1 MHPAFYIR
9 PARVEEAAALSDLCF
24 RSKAVWG
31 YDPEFMALMPA
42 ALGVAGED
50 IAAGDVWVATGA
62 DGQIAGVVALAPG
75 DAPGALDLN
84 KLFIEPRHI
93 RSGVGRALLAH
104 AIAEAR
110 RRAADDSGRPN
121 AAAFYERAGAV
132 RIGEA
137 PSDAVPGRLLPLY
150 EVRLD
155 STGDRD
161 LEPHLGR
168 QIQALRGP
176 SAVRASFGEPL
187 QCADPTV
194 TRAGSARSSIASKE
208 SEHPLLSK
216 REKARKTARKT
227 AQARWI
233 IPVSERLF
241 PFVVKEPGGCCK
253 RGVAKSGHTPAD
265 LRINEFDEMRLEALV
280 CAFLIDTHQ
289 ARIAHHIAARRAG
302 GGRGSHCSGRR

>member
-1 MHPAFYIR
+1 MLAARAGLVPGLPLMHPAFYIR
-9 PARVEEAAALSDLCF
+9 PARVEEAAALLDLCF

-31 YDPEFMALMPA
+31 YDPEFMALMLA

-110 RRAADDSGRPN
+110 RRGAGRLTILADPN

-137 PSDAVPGRLLPLY
+137 PSDAVPGRLLPPTRSGSIPRVIVISNLIWAADPSAK
-150 EVRLD
+150 R
-155 STGDRD
+155 
-161 LEPHLGR
+161 
-168 QIQALRGP
+168 P
-176 SAVRASFGEPL
+176 SAVRASFGEP
-187 QCADPTV
+187 
-194 TRAGSARSSIASKE
+194 
-208 SEHPLLSK
+208 
-216 REKARKTARKT
+216 
-227 AQARWI
+227 
-233 IPVSERLF
+233 
-241 PFVVKEPGGCCK
+241 
-253 RGVAKSGHTPAD
+253 AD
-265 LRINEFDEMRLEALV
+265 LLRIGEALSPG
-280 CAFLIDTHQ
+280 D
-289 ARIAHHIAARRAG
+289 
-302 GGRGSHCSGRR
+302 

>member
-1 MHPAFYIR
+1 MCGSR
-9 PARVEEAAALSDLCF
+9 P
-24 RSKAVWG
+24 
-31 YDPEFMALMPA
+31 
-42 ALGVAGED
+42 
-50 IAAGDVWVATGA
+50 GA

-110 RRAADDSGRPN
+110 RRGAVADPN

-161 LEPHLGR
+161 LEPHLGGR
-168 QIQALRGP
+168 
-176 SAVRASFGEPL
+176 
-187 QCADPTV
+187 
-194 TRAGSARSSIASKE
+194 
-208 SEHPLLSK
+208 SK
-216 REKARKTARKT
+216 R
-227 AQARWI
+227 
-233 IPVSERLF
+233 
-241 PFVVKEPGGCCK
+241 
-253 RGVAKSGHTPAD
+253 
-265 LRINEFDEMRLEALV
+265 
-280 CAFLIDTHQ
+280 
-289 ARIAHHIAARRAG
+289 
-302 GGRGSHCSGRR
+302 

>member
-1 MHPAFYIR
+1 MPLRIWRGSMNSLFKSSAPGASPGASATTPAICPSAPVATHTSPAAMSSPATPLMHPAFYIR

-31 YDPEFMALMPA
+31 YDPEFMALMLA

-62 DGQIAGVVALAPG
+62 DRQIAGVVALAPG

-110 RRAADDSGRPN
+110 RHGAGRLTILADPN

-137 PSDAVPGRLLPLY
+137 PSDAVRPLAA
-150 EVRLD
+150 
-155 STGDRD
+155 
-161 LEPHLGR
+161 
-168 QIQALRGP
+168 ALRG
-176 SAVRASFGEPL
+176 
-187 QCADPTV
+187 
-194 TRAGSARSSIASKE
+194 
-208 SEHPLLSK
+208 
-216 REKARKTARKT
+216 
-227 AQARWI
+227 QAR
-233 IPVSERLF
+233 F
-241 PFVVKEPGGCCK
+241 
-253 RGVAKSGHTPAD
+253 RG
-265 LRINEFDEMRLEALV
+265 
-280 CAFLIDTHQ
+280 
-289 ARIAHHIAARRAG
+289 
-302 GGRGSHCSGRR
+302 

>member
-1 MHPAFYIR
+1 MLAARAGLVPGLPLMHPAFYIR

-31 YDPEFMALMPA
+31 YDPEFMALMLA
-42 ALGVAGED
+42 ALEVAGED

-110 RRAADDSGRPN
+110 RRGAGRLTILADPS

-161 LEPHLGR
+161 LEPHLGGR
-168 QIQALRGP
+168 
-176 SAVRASFGEPL
+176 
-187 QCADPTV
+187 
-194 TRAGSARSSIASKE
+194 
-208 SEHPLLSK
+208 SK
-216 REKARKTARKT
+216 R
-227 AQARWI
+227 
-233 IPVSERLF
+233 
-241 PFVVKEPGGCCK
+241 
-253 RGVAKSGHTPAD
+253 
-265 LRINEFDEMRLEALV
+265 
-280 CAFLIDTHQ
+280 
-289 ARIAHHIAARRAG
+289 
-302 GGRGSHCSGRR
+302 

>member
-1 MHPAFYIR
+1 MVGNCVAPSRFRRQCAGPCRAAAASGRVRTRGTWFR
-9 PARVEEAAALSDLCF
+9 PAALSDLCF

-31 YDPEFMALMPA
+31 YDPEFMALMLA
-42 ALGVAGED
+42 ALGVAGEH

-62 DGQIAGVVALAPG
+62 DRQTAGVVALAPG

-110 RRAADDSGRPN
+110 RRGTGRLTILADPN

-161 LEPHLGR
+161 LEPHLGGR
-168 QIQALRGP
+168 
-176 SAVRASFGEPL
+176 
-187 QCADPTV
+187 
-194 TRAGSARSSIASKE
+194 
-208 SEHPLLSK
+208 SK
-216 REKARKTARKT
+216 R
-227 AQARWI
+227 
-233 IPVSERLF
+233 
-241 PFVVKEPGGCCK
+241 
-253 RGVAKSGHTPAD
+253 
-265 LRINEFDEMRLEALV
+265 
-280 CAFLIDTHQ
+280 
-289 ARIAHHIAARRAG
+289 
-302 GGRGSHCSGRR
+302 